1 MPSSTGRRAGSL
13 RSLIADFAA
22 GPDTVIS
29 HFSLAV
35 AKKEHLDLC
44 YLTVGI
50 NLSLPRISGDKGKL
64 GSSAM
69 LDGSRD
75 LRVDSKVPL
84 AGVELEI
91 FQQEQQVMREKAEVA
106 RVALARNQQLLEAD
120 EGADSSESD
129 SYAADEK
136 DVELALGLDADA
148 TRTLGS

>member
-1 MPSSTGRRAGSL
+1 
-13 RSLIADFAA
+13 
-22 GPDTVIS
+22 
-29 HFSLAV
+29 
-35 AKKEHLDLC
+35 
-44 YLTVGI
+44 
-50 NLSLPRISGDKGKL
+50 
-64 GSSAM
+64 M
-69 LDGSRD
+69 L
-75 LRVDSKVPL
+75 DSKVPL

-106 RVALARNQQLLEAD
+106 RATLARNQQLLEAD